1 MFLST
6 IVNLF
11 KTKTNKT
18 KKSNK
23 TNKNK
28 SKSDKKTQKNTKK
41 AKKQKTLSNKRVFSN
56 KKTPKNPKR
65 KTKQQKGGDGI
76 TTRPDEMIAGMPV
89 YQRFNESGGPVS
101 NYRKGFTYGKTCG
114 RMTGGGYSQTHSNA
128 VLNTIGHTPY
138 DDGYQPILANNE
150 LLFNQ

>member
-6 IVNLF
+6 IINLF

-18 KKSNK
+18 NK
-23 TNKNK
+23 TNKTKSSNK
-28 SKSDKKTQKNTKK
+28 SSKKTQKNIKK
-41 AKKQKTLSNKRVFSN
+41 VKKQKLLSNKRAFSN
-56 KKTPKNPKR
+56 KKTPKTPKR
-65 KTKQQKGGDGI
+65 KTKLQKGGDGF

-101 NYRKGFTYGKTCG
+101 NHNKGFTYGKTCG

-138 DDGYQPILANNE
+138 DDGYQPMLVNNE
-150 LLFNQ
+150 LVFKQ